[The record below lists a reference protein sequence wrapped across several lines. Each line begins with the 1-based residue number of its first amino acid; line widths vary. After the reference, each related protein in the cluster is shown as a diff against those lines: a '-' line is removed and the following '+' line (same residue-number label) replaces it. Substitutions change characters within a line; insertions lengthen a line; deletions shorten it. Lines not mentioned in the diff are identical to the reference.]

1 MNLLLLEPDDFTSA
15 NRVCLKGRRLQHIR
29 EIHGVSA
36 GDTLKAGLINGKMGE
51 ARIATL
57 SDTSVEMH
65 INLTTAPPPP
75 LPLTLVLALP
85 RPKMLRRILQTIAAM
100 GVKQLYLV
108 NSWRVEKSYWQSP
121 WLMPAALRE
130 QMVLGLEQG
139 CDTILPEVHLKK
151 RFKPFVEDE
160 LPAIAAHSRALVAHP
175 TGNEPCPVSIAGPVT
190 LAIGPE
196 GGFID
201 YEVEKLSEIG
211 FQAVTLGRRILR
223 VETAI
228 PTLLGRLFQ

>member
-15 NRVCLKGRRLQHIR
+15 NSVCLKGRRLQHLR
-29 EIHGVSA
+29 EVHGVSS
-36 GDTLKAGLINGKMGE
+36 GDTLKAGLIGSKLGE
-51 ARIATL
+51 ARIVSL

-65 INLTTAPPPP
+65 INLTSAPPPP

-85 RPKMLRRILQTIAAM
+85 RPKMLRRILQTIASM
-100 GVKQLYLV
+100 GVKQLYLI

-121 WLMPAALRE
+121 WLMPTALRE

-139 CDTILPEVHLKK
+139 CDTILPEIHLKK

-175 TGNEPCPVSIAGPVT
+175 TGTDACPVSIAGQVT

-201 YEVEKLSEIG
+201 YEVEKLLETG
-211 FQAVTLGRRILR
+211 FQVVTLGRRILR